1 MKLQQEEGGERA
13 ELTCKG
19 TQVLF
24 FMCVCVCV
32 CLFLKHHHIPPQAP
46 SSGLSRPVLLQ
57 PGTAQGGDGLKSPQ
71 GIVVREGGKGKG
83 FDFHSL
89 GLFSPPS
96 SPACPLP
103 FCHIV
108 LSLNQTFTKGI
119 RGRLLINSKAG
130 WKRGNQPWCSA
141 EGHSCSGGPGGSKSP
156 G

>member
-1 MKLQQEEGGERA
+1 MELWQEEGHERA
-13 ELTCKG
+13 ARVKAKLTCEG
-19 TQVLF
+19 TLV
-24 FMCVCVCV
+24 V
-32 CLFLKHHHIPPQAP
+32 FLTCEHAASLNTITSHREPLPAARC
-46 SSGLSRPVLLQ
+46 SLAL
-57 PGTAQGGDGLKSPQ
+57 PGGATGDSPQ
-71 GIVVREGGKGKG
+71 GIVTGEGAKGKG

-103 FCHIV
+103 FHHIV

-130 WKRGNQPWCSA
+130 WKRGNQPWRSA